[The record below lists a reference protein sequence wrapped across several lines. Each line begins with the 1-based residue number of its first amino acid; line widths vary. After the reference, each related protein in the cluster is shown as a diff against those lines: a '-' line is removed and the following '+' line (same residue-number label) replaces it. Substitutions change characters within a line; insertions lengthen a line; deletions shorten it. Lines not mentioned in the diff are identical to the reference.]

1 MNVSRFIGATARDAM
16 RLVRHALGDSA
27 MIVSNKTVDGGVEI
41 IAVDEAQMTALE
53 ARPEAAPAASSQAA
67 PQPVAQVG
75 PPQTLRQ
82 ALQAA
87 SQPPV
92 QTETPRIA
100 RPGSQAMPQQAPRM
114 SEMVHAAQA
123 RQPLQP
129 AQSAQ
134 PPQSH
139 QPAQPLQPAQT
150 ASFRQTL
157 PAPLQQPAGAVAP
170 KAADTV
176 AMPEGQEVMGAI
188 GALRGALENRI
199 DGMLWGENLR
209 RAPVGIAVF
218 RELLG
223 AGFSTALA
231 RTLSERLPRDLD
243 RDEAL
248 AWVRNEL
255 ASHLP
260 VLDDDK
266 GLLAGGGV
274 FALVGPTGVGKT
286 TTTAKLAARCVM
298 KYGADRVAMLTT
310 DGYRIGA
317 HEQLLIYGRILGIP
331 VLPAGDAQALQQALT
346 ELRGKHIV
354 LIDTVGM
361 SQRDQNV
368 AEQAAMLCAGGRPVR
383 RLLLL
388 NSAVHGDTLDEV
400 AHAYRQDSAGQLMG
414 CIITKVDEATHLGAV
429 LDTVIRH
436 RLPVHYV
443 CTGQK
448 VPENMALPRPRELVD
463 RAFAAAGA
471 RALFAPTEADFA
483 ALWSVAHTQPAS
495 LSPATL
501 EAQRARRQRNLRT
514 AVAGANYGCTQA
526 DFDRAL
532 ATVQESRAFSLAQD
546 LWRDHA
552 AGGQDAAAMADSMLA
567 DVHAHFSSTCDRF
580 VLALHGRTRSVPAR
594 CAPTWHALT
603 GSLLFSDRGQ
613 ALASPA
619 RHLMTPHGVV
629 ASFDSQGA
637 SPASAATGAIL
648 ARADWLQARLSR
660 VPMVHVFDGFTPA
673 IAQHMQASRAPW
685 LARCTATPRVMWQ
698 DSRITVGALAKL
710 LGYAPA
716 GQVRHEGRACTRWVA
731 ATVVELADRA
741 AVRGDDGESASS
753 VRLVSTRLIAD
764 DNGECLLQ
772 ILGLAQIDDVSPVK
786 IAGWLELADA
796 ARACQGW
803 AQAAIERLGPQASGA
818 HAMPATM
825 LAGAQLGLA
834 GWHMVRNEPASAGA
848 LLGKSV
854 SEASGATSRQ
864 RAGVESLIRL
874 FAALDMMLE
883 QAA

>member
-16 RLVRHALGDSA
+16 RLVRHALGEDA

-41 IAVDEAQMTALE
+41 IAVDEAQMSALE
-53 ARPEAAPAASSQAA
+53 ARPKAAPAAASQAA
-67 PQPVAQVG
+67 LQSSVQIDPPRTARQVLLA
-75 PPQTLRQ
+75 T
-82 ALQAA
+82 
-87 SQPPV
+87 
-92 QTETPRIA
+92 
-100 RPGSQAMPQQAPRM
+100 PQQAP
-114 SEMVHAAQA
+114 EAV
-123 RQPLQP
+123 P
-129 AQSAQ
+129 SATHQ
-134 PPQSH
+134 RIPPVPQ
-139 QPAQPLQPAQT
+139 QRT
-150 ASFRQTL
+150 AT
-157 PAPLQQPAGAVAP
+157 VAP
-170 KAADTV
+170 AVVGMV
-176 AMPEGQEVMGAI
+176 AMPEGQEVLGAI

-209 RAPVGIAVF
+209 RAPMGIAVF

-231 RTLSERLPRDLD
+231 RALSERLPHDLD
-243 RDEAL
+243 REQAL

-361 SQRDQNV
+361 SQRDRNV

-400 AHAYRQDSAGQLMG
+400 AHAYRQESAGQLMG

-429 LDTVIRH
+429 LDTAIRH

-448 VPENMALPRPRELVD
+448 VPENMTLPRPRELVD
-463 RAFAAAGA
+463 RAFAAAGS

-483 ALWSVAHTQPAS
+483 ALWSVAETQPQT

-501 EAQRARRQRNLRT
+501 DAQRVRRQRNLRT
-514 AVAGANYGCTQA
+514 AVVGAHYGCTQA

-532 ATVQESRAFSLAQD
+532 VTVQESRAFSLAQA

-552 AGGQDAAAMADSMLA
+552 AGGQDAAAMADTMLA
-567 DVHAHFSSTCDRF
+567 DVRAHFSSTCDRF
-580 VLALHGRTRSVPAR
+580 VLALHGRARSVPAR
-594 CAPTWHALT
+594 CAPNWHALT

-619 RHLMTPHGVV
+619 RHLVTPHGVV
-629 ASFDSQGA
+629 ASFDGQVA

-648 ARADWLQARLSR
+648 ARADWLQAQLAR
-660 VPMVHVFDGFTPA
+660 VPLIHVFDSFTPA
-673 IAQHMQASRAPW
+673 IAQHMHTFRTMW
-685 LARCTATPRVMWQ
+685 LGRCTASQRVMWQ
-698 DSRITVGALAKL
+698 ESRITVGALAKL

-716 GQVRHEGRACTRWVA
+716 GQVRYEGQACTRWVA
-731 ATVVELADRA
+731 AAAVELADRA
-741 AVRGDDGESASS
+741 AARDDDDDVMSQT
-753 VRLVSTRLIAD
+753 RLVSTRLVAD
-764 DNGECLLQ
+764 DTGECLLQ
-772 ILGLAQIDDVSPVK
+772 VLGLAQVDADLSPVT

-803 AQAAIERLGPQASGA
+803 AQAAIERLGPQATAA
-818 HAMPATM
+818 HTM

-848 LLGKSV
+848 LLGRSV
-854 SEASGATSRQ
+854 SEASGTATRQ
-864 RAGVESLIRL
+864 RAGVDSLIRL

>member
-16 RLVRHALGDSA
+16 RLVRHALGEGA

-41 IAVDEAQMTALE
+41 IAVDEAQMSALE
-53 ARPEAAPAASSQAA
+53 AKPEAVQDAPASAQTVLPAPAARDQPYPAARQAFQVL
-67 PQPVAQVG
+67 PQPA
-75 PPQTLRQ
+75 TEASRSAMLRQ
-82 ALQAA
+82 ASQATQLQSAR
-87 SQPPV
+87 
-92 QTETPRIA
+92 TETPSVDQGI
-100 RPGSQAMPQQAPRM
+100 PMPA
-114 SEMVHAAQA
+114 
-123 RQPLQP
+123 
-129 AQSAQ
+129 
-134 PPQSH
+134 
-139 QPAQPLQPAQT
+139 
-150 ASFRQTL
+150 
-157 PAPLQQPAGAVAP
+157 
-170 KAADTV
+170 
-176 AMPEGQEVMGAI
+176 GQEVLGAI
-188 GALRGALENRI
+188 GALENRI

-209 RAPVGIAVF
+209 RAPAGIAVF

-231 RTLSERLPRDLD
+231 RTLAERLPRDLD
-243 RDEAL
+243 REQAM

-331 VLPAGDAQALQQALT
+331 VLPAGDAQALQQALA

-400 AHAYRQDSAGQLMG
+400 AHSYRQENAGQLMG

-429 LDTVIRH
+429 LDTAIRH

-483 ALWSVAHTQPAS
+483 ALWSVAETQPQT

-501 EAQRARRQRNLRT
+501 DAQRARRQRNLRT
-514 AVAGANYGCTQA
+514 AVVGANYGCTQA

-532 ATVQESRAFSLAQD
+532 ATVQDSRAFSLAQA

-552 AGGQDAAAMADSMLA
+552 AGGQDAAAMADTMLA
-567 DVHAHFSSTCDRF
+567 DLRAHFSSTCDRF
-580 VLALHGRTRSVPAR
+580 VLALHGRARSVPAR
-594 CAPTWHALT
+594 CAPNWHAVT

-619 RHLMTPHGVV
+619 RHLVTPHGVV
-629 ASFDSQGA
+629 ASFDADA
-637 SPASAATGAIL
+637 SPVSAATGAIL
-648 ARADWLQARLSR
+648 ARADWLHEQLSR
-660 VPMVHVFDGFTPA
+660 VPLIHVFDSFTPA
-673 IAQHMQASRAPW
+673 LAQHMQASQSMW
-685 LARCTATPRVMWQ
+685 LARCTAAPRVMWR

-731 ATVVELADRA
+731 SAAVDLADRA
-741 AVRGDDGESASS
+741 AARDAGEETGFRT
-753 VRLVSTRLIAD
+753 RLVSTRLVAD
-764 DNGECLLQ
+764 DDGECLLQ
-772 ILGLAQIDDVSPVK
+772 ILGLAQLDEGVSPVA

-803 AQAAIERLGPQASGA
+803 AQAAIEKLGSQVTAS
-818 HAMPATM
+818 TM
-825 LAGAQLGLA
+825 LAGAQIGLA
-834 GWHMVRNEPASAGA
+834 GWHMIRNEPASAGA
-848 LLGKSV
+848 LLGRSV
-854 SEASGATSRQ
+854 SEAAGAASRQ
-864 RAGVESLIRL
+864 RAGVDSLVRL

>member
-16 RLVRHALGDSA
+16 RLVRHALGDGA

-53 ARPEAAPAASSQAA
+53 AQPEVAQVAAPPAA
-67 PQPVAQVG
+67 PQPLAQAD
-75 PPQTLRQ
+75 L
-82 ALQAA
+82 
-87 SQPPV
+87 
-92 QTETPRIA
+92 
-100 RPGSQAMPQQAPRM
+100 SQAVRQVSQATPQQAPR
-114 SEMVHAAQA
+114 AAPSAALRQA
-123 RQPLQP
+123 PP
-129 AQSAQ
+129 V
-134 PPQSH
+134 PQS
-139 QPAQPLQPAQT
+139 QPVRAA
-150 ASFRQTL
+150 
-157 PAPLQQPAGAVAP
+157 APSS
-170 KAADTV
+170 DDMV
-176 AMPEGQEVMGAI
+176 AMPAGQEVLGAI

-231 RTLSERLPRDLD
+231 RALSERLPHHLD
-243 RDEAL
+243 REQAL
-248 AWVRNEL
+248 AWARNEL

-260 VLDDDK
+260 ALDDDK

-331 VLPAGDAQALQQALT
+331 VLPAGDAQALQQALA

-400 AHAYRQDSAGQLMG
+400 AHSYRQESAGSLMG

-429 LDTVIRH
+429 LDTAIRH

-448 VPENMALPRPRELVD
+448 VPENMMLPRPRELVD

-483 ALWSVAHTQPAS
+483 ALWSVAETQPHT

-532 ATVQESRAFSLAQD
+532 ATVQDNRAFALAQE

-552 AGGQDAAAMADSMLA
+552 AGGQDAVAMADSMLA
-567 DVHAHFSSTCDRF
+567 DVRAHFSSTCDRF
-580 VLALHGRTRSVPAR
+580 VLALHGRARSVPAR
-594 CAPTWHALT
+594 CAANWHAMT

-619 RHLMTPHGVV
+619 RHLVTPYGVV
-629 ASFDSQGA
+629 ASFDEQGPR
-637 SPASAATGAIL
+637 PASAAQGAIL
-648 ARADWLQARLSR
+648 ARADWLQARLAR
-660 VPMVHVFDGFTPA
+660 VPLIHVFDGFTPA
-673 IAQHMQASRAPW
+673 VAQHMQASRTSW
-685 LARCTATPRVMWQ
+685 LGRCTVSQRVMWQ
-698 DSRITVGALAKL
+698 ESRITVGALAKL

-716 GQVRHEGRACTRWVA
+716 GQVRYEGRACTRWVG

-741 AVRGDDGESASS
+741 AVRNSGDDRVPET
-753 VRLVSTRLIAD
+753 RLVSTHLIAD
-764 DNGECLLQ
+764 DTGECILQ
-772 ILGLAQIDDVSPVK
+772 VVGLAQLDAGVPPAT

-796 ARACQGW
+796 ARACQSW
-803 AQAAIERLGPQASGA
+803 AQAAIERLGPQAMA
-818 HAMPATM
+818 THAISATM

-834 GWHMVRNEPASAGA
+834 GWHMIRHEPASAGA

-854 SEASGATSRQ
+854 SEASGAAARQ
-864 RAGVESLIRL
+864 RAGTDSLIRL

>member
-53 ARPEAAPAASSQAA
+53 ARPEAAPAASSQGA
-67 PQPVAQVG
+67 PQSVAQAG

-87 SQPPV
+87 SHPTA
-92 QTETPRIA
+92 QTEAPRTA
-100 RPGSQAMPQQAPRM
+100 QPESQAMPQQTSRM
-114 SEMVHAAQA
+114 SEMVLAARAAQ
-123 RQPLQP
+123 PVP
-129 AQSAQ
+129 SAQSAQ
-134 PPQSH
+134 MAQAATVR
-139 QPAQPLQPAQT
+139 QVPAAPLQPT
-150 ASFRQTL
+150 
-157 PAPLQQPAGAVAP
+157 AGAAAPSVA
-170 KAADTV
+170 DMS
-176 AMPEGQEVMGAI
+176 AMPAGQEVMGAI

-209 RAPVGIAVF
+209 RAPMGIAMF

-231 RTLSERLPRDLD
+231 RALSERLPRDLD

-255 ASHLP
+255 AGHLP

-429 LDTVIRH
+429 LDTAIRH

-483 ALWSVAHTQPAS
+483 ALWSVANTQPAS

-532 ATVQESRAFSLAQD
+532 ATVQESRAFSLAQA

-567 DVHAHFSSTCDRF
+567 DVRAHFSSTCDRF
-580 VLALHGRTRSVPAR
+580 VLALHGRARSVPAR

-619 RHLMTPHGVV
+619 RHLVTPHGVV

-648 ARADWLQARLSR
+648 ARADWLQAQLSR
-660 VPMVHVFDGFTPA
+660 VPLVHVFDGFTPA
-673 IAQHMQASRAPW
+673 IAQHMQASRALW

-716 GQVRHEGRACTRWVA
+716 GQVLFEGQACTRWVA
-731 ATVVELADRA
+731 ATVVDLADRA
-741 AVRGDDGESASS
+741 ALCGDGDGSAPR

-764 DNGECLLQ
+764 GSGECLLQ
-772 ILGLAQIDDVSPVK
+772 TQGLAQVDDDMSPVK
-786 IAGWLELADA
+786 IAGWLELAEA

-803 AQAAIERLGPQASGA
+803 AQAAIERIGPQGSGA

-834 GWHMVRNEPASAGA
+834 GWHMLRSEPASAGA

-854 SEASGATSRQ
+854 SEASGTASRQ